1 VPHAA
6 PATQRSN
13 CSAKRPPRARSPAGV
28 PDSTMRPSETT
39 AIWSAWAMVDS
50 RWAMMMVV
58 RPERSRWRASVVR
71 ASEAASRLLVA
82 SSRISRAGS
91 AIQARAAASTSARVA
106 SGRPKRMLSRTVP
119 ENRNLF
125 WAR

>member
-1 VPHAA
+1 
-6 PATQRSN
+6 
-13 CSAKRPPRARSPAGV
+13 
-28 PDSTMRPSETT
+28 MRPSETT

-58 RPERSRWRASVVR
+58 LPERRRWRASVMR

-91 AIQARAAASTSARVA
+91 AIQARAKAASWRSPAASSAPRSPTWV
-106 SGRPKRMLSRTVP
+106 S
-119 ENRNLF
+119 
-125 WAR
+125 